1 MELDASCWHRSF
13 QVDNQEIRDMKR
25 DVDVE
30 VILLGRSVELDGN
43 AKLVICRLLIHARG
57 ESVKSKE
64 AAAERERRRKR
75 SWWSFGWYKQL

>member
-30 VILLGRSVELDGN
+30 VILLGR
-43 AKLVICRLLIHARG
+43 
-57 ESVKSKE
+57 
-64 AAAERERRRKR
+64 
-75 SWWSFGWYKQL
+75 